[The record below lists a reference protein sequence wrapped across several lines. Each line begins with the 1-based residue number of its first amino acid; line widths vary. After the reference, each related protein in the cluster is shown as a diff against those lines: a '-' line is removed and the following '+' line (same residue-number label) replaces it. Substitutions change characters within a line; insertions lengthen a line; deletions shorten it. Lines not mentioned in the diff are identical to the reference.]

1 MEGARVTGLTMR
13 IACAAAVAA
22 GVAWAPSPR
31 LPAQGLT
38 YVVVITGVGGEPK
51 YTQAFTSAAT
61 SFLHAVQTRGGVPD
75 STVYFLAE
83 KADGPEM
90 HRVRGVAN
98 KANVESA
105 FAEIARRATVS
116 DQLFVMLIGHGSG
129 TEGDARFNLVG
140 PDMTAAD
147 FAKLLAAIPTKRVAF
162 VNASSASGEFV
173 KALSAPGRVVVT
185 ATKSGFERNE
195 SVFARYFVA
204 AYATDGADADKDGR
218 VSVLEAFDYARREVA
233 RSYEQ
238 DKRLLTEH
246 AQLDDNGDGTPTA
259 EPTARTPDGGIARAF
274 FVGGG
279 ASAVASNDPRLAPL
293 LEQKARW
300 EAKVDSLRRKKASM
314 DAATYDR
321 ELETALL
328 ELAKV
333 SEAIRTAQP
342 EKKP

>member
-1 MEGARVTGLTMR
+1 MRV
-13 IACAAAVAA
+13 ACAAAVAS
-22 GVAWAPSPR
+22 GLAWAPQPS

-38 YVVVITGVGGEPK
+38 YVVVVTGVGGEPK
-51 YTQAFTSAAT
+51 YTEAFTAAAT

-105 FAEIARRATVS
+105 FAEIARRAKEG

-140 PDMTAAD
+140 PDMTAGD
-147 FAKLLAAIPTKRVAF
+147 FARLLAAMPTKRIAF
-162 VNASSASGEFV
+162 VNASSASGEFI
-173 KALSAPGRVVVT
+173 KTLSAPGRVVVT

-204 AYATDGADADKDGR
+204 AYAADGADADKDGR
-218 VSVLEAFDYARREVA
+218 VSVLEAFDYARREVVRA
-233 RSYEQ
+233 YEQ

-259 EPTARTPDGGIARAF
+259 EPTPRTPDGGIARAF
-274 FVGGG
+274 FVGG
-279 ASAVASNDPRLAPL
+279 ATAVASNDPRLAPL
-293 LEQKARW
+293 LEQKGRW
-300 EAKVDSLRRKKASM
+300 EAKVDSLRRNKASM
-314 DAATYDR
+314 DAATYER